1 MELLTMLRTV
11 SVLAL
16 GLMLG
21 IGHAHAAAGDDVLDI
36 VAPFEINGTDPS
48 TAGDLFLKMGVA
60 ETLVGADEAGKPVP
74 ALAASWELS
83 DDGKTWRFKLRPNV
97 TFHDGTPLN
106 AQSVVAALVA
116 AKGKPGILN
125 KAPIEAI
132 AVDGN
137 DVVIRLSEPFAPLLA
152 FLAQNTTMILA
163 PAAYDEK
170 GRVTLVIGTGPY
182 RIGLLQAPQKMTVE
196 RFDGYWGEK
205 PSIRAASYLAVGRGE
220 TRALMAESGD
230 ADFVFNLDPASRT
243 RLGRSPKVN
252 VLSVSIPRSVLL
264 KLNAGDPLLKD
275 TRARQAL
282 SLAVDREGIAAAI
295 LRYPAAANQ
304 LFPPSVASWHNAN
317 VPPLAYDPEKA
328 KALLADL
335 GWKPGTDGVLA
346 KDGQR
351 FALTLVTYPD
361 RPELPLVAAVLQEQ
375 FKEVG
380 VAITINS
387 TNSSEIPAKHQ
398 DGTLQMGLAARNF
411 ALVPDPIG
419 TMLQD
424 YPPQG
429 GDWGSM
435 NWSNAEFDQAIKDLA
450 KVSDAAQGQPLREK
464 AVSIL
469 KSELPVIP
477 IAWYQQTAA
486 VSKKL
491 ENVRLDPFERD
502 FGLAKMRW
510 AQ

>member
-1 MELLTMLRTV
+1 MLRTV

-16 GLMLG
+16 GLLLG
-21 IGHAHAAAGDDVLDI
+21 TGHARAAGDDVLDI

-48 TAGDLFLKMGVA
+48 TAGDLFLKMNVA
-60 ETLVGADEAGKPVP
+60 ETLVGADQAGKPLP
-74 ALAASWELS
+74 ALATSWELS
-83 DDGKTWRFKLRPNV
+83 DDGRAWRFTLRPNV
-97 TFHDGTPLN
+97 MFHDGTPLT
-106 AQSVVAALVA
+106 AQAVVSALTL
-116 AKGKPGILN
+116 AKDKPGILN
-125 KAPIEAI
+125 KAPIDGIEA
-132 AVDGN
+132 DGS
-137 DVVIRLSEPFAPLLA
+137 DVVIRLSQPFAPLLA
-152 FLAQNTTMILA
+152 FLAQNTTVILA

-170 GRVTLVIGTGPY
+170 GRATQIIGTGPY
-182 RIGLLQAPQKMTVE
+182 KITLLQAPQRMTVE

-205 PSIRAASYLAVGRGE
+205 PSIPAASYLAVGRGE

-243 RLGRSPKVN
+243 RLARSPKVN
-252 VLSVSIPRSVLL
+252 VLSVSIPRSILL

-282 SLAVDREGIAAAI
+282 SLAIDREGIAAAI

-317 VPPLAYDPEKA
+317 LQPLVYDPERA

-335 GWKPGTDGVLA
+335 GWRPGADGVLA
-346 KDGQR
+346 KDDQR

-375 FKEVG
+375 LKEVG
-380 VAITINS
+380 VAITISS

-435 NWSNAEFDQAIKDLA
+435 NWSNAEFDQAIKDLSE
-450 KVSDAAQGQPLREK
+450 VSDAVQGQPLREK

-469 KSELPVIP
+469 QAELPVIP

-502 FGLAKMRW
+502 FGIAKMRW

>member
-1 MELLTMLRTV
+1 
-11 SVLAL
+11 
-16 GLMLG
+16 
-21 IGHAHAAAGDDVLDI
+21 
-36 VAPFEINGTDPS
+36 
-48 TAGDLFLKMGVA
+48 
-60 ETLVGADEAGKPVP
+60 
-74 ALAASWELS
+74 
-83 DDGKTWRFKLRPNV
+83 
-97 TFHDGTPLN
+97 
-106 AQSVVAALVA
+106 
-116 AKGKPGILN
+116 
-125 KAPIEAI
+125 
-132 AVDGN
+132 
-137 DVVIRLSEPFAPLLA
+137 
-152 FLAQNTTMILA
+152 
-163 PAAYDEK
+163 
-170 GRVTLVIGTGPY
+170 
-182 RIGLLQAPQKMTVE
+182 
-196 RFDGYWGEK
+196 
-205 PSIRAASYLAVGRGE
+205 
-220 TRALMAESGD
+220 LMAESGD
-230 ADFVFNLDPASRT
+230 ADFTFNLDPASRT
-243 RLGRSPKVN
+243 RLSRSPKVN
-252 VLSVSIPRSVLL
+252 VLSVSIPRSILL
-264 KLNAGDPLLKD
+264 KVNAGDPLLKD

-304 LFPPSVASWHNAN
+304 LFPPSVSSWHNAN
-317 VPPLAYDPEKA
+317 VQPLAYDPAKA
-328 KALLADL
+328 KALLAEL
-335 GWKPGTDGVLA
+335 GWKPGADGVLA

-375 FKEVG
+375 LKEVG

-435 NWSNAEFDQAIKDLA
+435 NWSNAEFDQAIKDLS

-464 AVSIL
+464 AVSL
-469 KSELPVIP
+469 LQAELPVIP

-502 FGLAKMRW
+502 FGLARMRW

>member
-1 MELLTMLRTV
+1 MLRTV
-11 SVLAL
+11 SILAL

-21 IGHAHAAAGDDVLDI
+21 IGHAQAAAGDDVLDI

-83 DDGKTWRFKLRPNV
+83 DDGKVWRFKLRPNV
-97 TFHDGTPLN
+97 MFHDATPLT
-106 AQSVVAALVA
+106 APAVVSALTF

-132 AVDGN
+132 AADGK
-137 DVVIRLSEPFAPLLA
+137 DVVLRLSEPFAPLLA

-163 PAAYDEK
+163 PAAYDVR
-170 GRVTLVIGTGPY
+170 GRVTQVIGTGPY
-182 RIGLLQAPQKMTVE
+182 RITLLQAPQKMTVE

-252 VLSVSIPRSVLL
+252 VLSVSIPRSILL

-304 LFPPSVASWHNAN
+304 LFPPSVASWHNAS
-317 VPPLAYDPEKA
+317 VPPLAYDLEKA
-328 KALLADL
+328 KALLAEL
-335 GWKPGTDGVLA
+335 GWKPGTDGILA
-346 KDGQR
+346 KDAQR
-351 FALTLVTYPD
+351 FAMTLVTYPD

-375 FKEVG
+375 LKEIG

-435 NWSNAEFDQAIKDLA
+435 NWSNAEFEQAIKDLS
-450 KVSDAAQGQPLREK
+450 KVSDAAKGQLLREK

-469 KSELPVIP
+469 QAELPVIP

-486 VSKKL
+486 VSKRL